1 MSVGK
6 RIYLKREM
14 PDPEIMAQ
22 FKTIPASNTADVMGR
37 SCAMNP
43 RIRLVSQPKDQ
54 MMVGPAFTVKGRAGD
69 NLTLHAALNLCSEGD
84 VLVVSNEED
93 DTRALMGEVMMA
105 YLKYTKKI
113 AGIILDGPIRDIDEI
128 GRWDFPV
135 YCTGTT
141 PGGPY
146 KEGPG
151 EINVPISCGG
161 ISVAPGDIILA
172 DPDGIIVIPRQ
183 DAAVILEEAKK
194 FQAADEKK
202 LAAAKAGTADRSWV
216 DRDRKSTRLNSSH

>member
-161 ISVAPGDIILA
+161 ISVAPGR
-172 DPDGIIVIPRQ
+172 PRRHHRHPPEGRRRHPGGGQ
-183 DAAVILEEAKK
+183 EVPGRRREEAGCR
-194 FQAADEKK
+194 QGRHRRPE
-202 LAAAKAGTADRSWV
+202 LGGSG
-216 DRDRKSTRLNSSH
+216 LGGEGL